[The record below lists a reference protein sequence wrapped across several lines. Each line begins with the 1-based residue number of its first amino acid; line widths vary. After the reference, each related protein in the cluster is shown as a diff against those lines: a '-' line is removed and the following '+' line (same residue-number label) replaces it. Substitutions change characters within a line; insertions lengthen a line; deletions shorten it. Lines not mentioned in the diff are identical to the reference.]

1 MQAVMSKYSNK
12 ETIELLQSKG
22 GQVTAELIVMVARS
36 TSFGADVLKESVIRG
51 RGRVIRKTSAK
62 D

>member
-36 TSFGADVLKESVIRG
+36 ISFGADVLKESVIRG